1 MQIIQKS
8 GKKLRRG
15 FVSLASSLIL
25 ASHLLPGIHS
35 VNAEESSQSL
45 EEYTVTINQE
55 FEEFVGNFE
64 QLSDEEREDGFER
77 FQLFVDEEGTVHTS
91 IEPLEVHDIPEE
103 NLSLV
108 VEYWEEINPM
118 EDLDFEDEVS
128 DEPIDNSLE
137 RFQAHEQ
144 ELQRNI
150 SPSSSTSLQS
160 EGVVNRIQGARRFE
174 TAIEVS
180 RAGWNSSNTVVL
192 ANSHHFADALAG
204 VPLASALDAPIL
216 ISQQRILEPETI
228 SEIDRLG
235 ASNIVI
241 LGGEEAISSN
251 VENTLRNRGL
261 SIDRIAGQTRYET
274 ARHIGDRVR
283 AETGSR
289 EAFVVNGDSY
299 PDALSVAAIAA
310 REGMPIYLS
319 QQGSLSNQVRPIM
332 NEVDHWVVAGGSQV
346 ISGNVTAVLNNN
358 GETVRRLSGANRF
371 DTNKAVID
379 HYGLSSNQLHVAT
392 GDEFVDAL
400 TGSVLAGERNSAVAL
415 VRNDR
420 HMIANVL
427 DIAADNNITQF
438 TVFGGTAAVPNR
450 VTESLQYLRVNGR
463 RPLVFIDPGHG
474 GHDRG
479 PVYGGVSEAELN
491 MWTSRYLRNEL
502 QATGI
507 YDVVMSREGDYFIEL
522 VDRANDAN
530 RRYADIFISVH
541 YNAMG
546 TGQAR
551 GIETFIHHNTYPQ
564 QETNRNNFRTSDP
577 RIAGSLRLADAVHPA
592 LISTTGLNNRGIKG
606 LNLSVLRNTDMPAIL
621 VELGFMDNPTELS
634 IIRRAQYQ
642 QDAARAMRNGI
653 NRYYGQ

>member
-1 MQIIQKS
+1 MYISRKS

-15 FVSLASSLIL
+15 LVSAISSIIL
-25 ASHLLPGIHS
+25 AGHFLPGIQS
-35 VNAEESSQSL
+35 VSAEESTQSI
-45 EEYTVTINQE
+45 EEYTAAINQE
-55 FEEFVGNFE
+55 FEEFVVNFD
-64 QLSDEEREDGFER
+64 QLSEEEREEGFER

-91 IEPLEVHDIPEE
+91 IEPLEVHDFSEA
-103 NLSLV
+103 NLSLI
-108 VEYWEEINPM
+108 VEYWEEINPT
-118 EDLDFEDEVS
+118 EDLEYEDEIN
-128 DEPIDNSLE
+128 DEAMDDSLE

-144 ELQRNI
+144 QLQMSI
-150 SPSSSTSLQS
+150 SPSSSTSLQP

-180 RAGWNSSNTVVL
+180 RTGWNSSNTVVL

-235 ASNIVI
+235 ASNVVI

-261 SIDRIAGQTRYET
+261 STERIAGQTRYET
-274 ARHIGDRVR
+274 ARQIGDRVR

-289 EAFVVNGDSY
+289 EAFVVNGNSY
-299 PDALSVAAIAA
+299 PDALSVASIAA

-319 QQGSLSNQVRPIM
+319 QEGSLSNQVRPIM

-346 ISGNVTAVLNNN
+346 ISGNVTAVLNSN

-379 HYGLSSNQLHVAT
+379 HYGLTSSQLHVAT

-400 TGSVLAGERNSAVAL
+400 TGSVLAGDRNSAVAL
-415 VRNDR
+415 VRSDR

-427 DIAADNNITQF
+427 EIAADNNITQF

-463 RPLVFIDPGHG
+463 RPLVYVDPGHG

-502 QATGI
+502 QATGN
-507 YDVVMSREGDYFIEL
+507 YDVVLSRSGDYFIEL
-522 VDRANDAN
+522 TERANDAN
-530 RRYADIFISVH
+530 RRYADIFVSVH

-592 LISTTGLNNRGIKG
+592 LISATGFNNRGVKG
-606 LNLSVLRNTDMPAIL
+606 LNLSVLRNTEMPAIL
-621 VELGFMDNPTELS
+621 LELGFMDNATELS
-634 IIRRAQYQ
+634 IIRQAQYQ
-642 QDAARAMRNGI
+642 QNAARAIRNGI